1 MTPTSTHDTQHR
13 HVKTCINMVEIE
25 KKKRGTDFDLYL
37 HLNFDHG
44 TTRHD
49 STRHDTLTRS
59 NTDGR
64 NTEERR
70 HDF

>member
-1 MTPTSTHDTQHR
+1 MTPTSTHDTRHR

-25 KKKRGTDFDLYL
+25 EKKRGTDFGLYL

-49 STRHDTLTRS
+49 MTRELVATRMVGIQKKEGM
-59 NTDGR
+59 TFDC
-64 NTEERR
+64 
-70 HDF
+70 